1 MLYWWHSRNRKGTRY
16 WVHPINQQRRGSDV
30 ITKLYAEE
38 RNDADA
44 KACFIAID
52 VGDYMEGT
60 TTLRFSS
67 ILVLG
72 KQCSRMNYLCPRLS
86 VLVMVGARSHMCS
99 LEMKP
104 ILYSIIWCAHI
115 HAEPWMTRKKST
127 TTDIHVLAEQWNVL
141 LEWLLNSNAWL
152 HALDCTHR
160 KPRLL
165 SQHAVFFTTAF
176 GVEKGRSTLRQTL
189 ILNNQI
195 NSWTRNYISPT
206 FWWSN
211 GYSRDSSKLLPR
223 RRTTSMARRIRTCR
237 PLVSSYSTT
246 TNVAAFETTS

>member
-1 MLYWWHSRNRKGTRY
+1 MWREEQRGSLVSWHTQLDYGGCSEKMENAEDLEVLMLYWWHSRNRKGTRY

-30 ITKLYAEE
+30 MSKLYAEE

-104 ILYSIIWCAHI
+104 ILYSII
-115 HAEPWMTRKKST
+115 
-127 TTDIHVLAEQWNVL
+127 
-141 LEWLLNSNAWL
+141 
-152 HALDCTHR
+152 
-160 KPRLL
+160 
-165 SQHAVFFTTAF
+165 
-176 GVEKGRSTLRQTL
+176 
-189 ILNNQI
+189 
-195 NSWTRNYISPT
+195 
-206 FWWSN
+206 
-211 GYSRDSSKLLPR
+211 
-223 RRTTSMARRIRTCR
+223 
-237 PLVSSYSTT
+237 
-246 TNVAAFETTS
+246 